1 MNTNPGRETA
11 KILTFPAGGRAG
23 VVARREEYL
32 LAANVSVRPLPS
44 TVICDSWYHEAAVRD
59 ADKPH

>member
-23 VVARREEYL
+23 VAARREQHL
-32 LAANVSVRPLPS
+32 SAANMSVRPLPS
-44 TVICDSWYHEAAVRD
+44 HRHLRQLVS
-59 ADKPH
+59 